1 MRARQSVALGALR
14 IGMRAYLRGGRTPQ
28 SRLTG
33 QSTTGPD
40 QASSAALS
48 SQNTA
53 GGQKRQCVLRPRI
66 RPHPKTPY
74 PQSRTNDRKPIPLVA
89 ALRAAPPILA
99 GVASNAVTSAMRCRA
114 RQRDKRNELHWLVQS
129 TAPRPAPPRNPAPTA
144 QWQHVP
150 RARNV
155 QQVLKWHP
163 PHGAGRIARNRH
175 NHRRARPRS
184 AVRPAQPQ
192 RRIRPP

>member
-1 MRARQSVALGALR
+1 MDDAPHAPLAAKPTGTCMTAARGARVVASEAICGARSSPDRNACLPAGRADTAEPLN
-14 IGMRAYLRGGRTPQ
+14 
-28 SRLTG
+28 G

-53 GGQKRQCVLRPRI
+53 GGQKRQCLLRPRI

-114 RQRDKRNELHWLVQS
+114 RQRDKRNELHWLVPS

-144 QWQHVP
+144 QWQPVP

-163 PHGAGRIARNRH
+163 PTGLDE
-175 NHRRARPRS
+175 
-184 AVRPAQPQ
+184 
-192 RRIRPP
+192 